1 MDGVTLVKFLRLAL
15 EVISDRL
22 LTILSLLM
30 TFVLSCW
37 TMNSPTLERL
47 GMSAFFALFS
57 YLIVRT
63 KERKEDARPQ
73 DA

>member
-1 MDGVTLVKFLRLAL
+1 MDSVTLIKFVRLAL
-15 EVISDRL
+15 EVVSDRL

-37 TMNSPTLERL
+37 TMSTPTLERL

-57 YLIVRT
+57 YLIVRK
-63 KERKEDARPQ
+63 KERKEDARSQ

>member
-1 MDGVTLVKFLRLAL
+1 MDSVTLIKFVRLAL
-15 EVISDRL
+15 EVVSDRL

-37 TMNSPTLERL
+37 TMSTPTLERL